1 MSEHFLQ
8 RSEQEINHLR
18 AENASLKNLLNA
30 LNKQTTMPK
39 LDDNENEKQA
49 LSRQIKLL
57 QVIYI
62 YFFFDTNQ

>member
-49 LSRQIKLL
+49 LSRQITLL